1 MAIDPSKGWRNR
13 LSLDG
18 GSGSTHIVVSDI
30 SEIEAVRQS
39 LLASEDT
46 SGGAVNGLLKC
57 MSVET
62 RYGTGSDDPAG
73 NKATTVAEFVPAW
86 KVDALDP
93 TKAFAIRFN
102 YSADGFTYNIKN
114 PNAKWDD
121 GDPILNRNVLPR
133 KVLSITEAILF
144 GVRLNAG
151 LTTYA
156 KWTDKVNSDIFLGA
170 APGYALFRGASA
182 DPFQLP
188 DGRKAFKHQ
197 VTVAFRS
204 IEWNKDYREDSSGED
219 AQGYYELTGGWQ
231 IVLPDGVHKK
241 FEAVAFAGLLNP
253 P

>member
-1 MAIDPSKGWRNR
+1 MTIERSKGWRNR

-18 GSGSTHIVVSDI
+18 GSSSTHVVVSDI

-46 SGGAVNGLLKC
+46 SSGAVNGLLKC

-73 NKATTVAEFVPAW
+73 NKATTTAEFVLAW

-93 TKAFAIRFN
+93 AAAFAVRYN
-102 YSADGFTYNIKN
+102 YSADGFTYNIKY
-114 PNAKWDD
+114 PKAKWES
-121 GDPILNRNVLPR
+121 GDPVTNREVMPR
-133 KVLSITEAILF
+133 KTISITEAILF
-144 GVRLNAG
+144 GVRLTAG
-151 LTTYA
+151 LNTYSQ
-156 KWTDKVNSDIFLGA
+156 WTDKVNSDTFLGG
-170 APGYALFRGASA
+170 APGHVLFKGGSA

-197 VTVAFRS
+197 VTVAYRS
-204 IEWNKDYREDSSGED
+204 IEWNKDYREDGTF
-219 AQGYYELTGGWQ
+219 AFTGGWEY
-231 IVLPDGVHKK
+231 ILPDGKNRK
-241 FEAVAFAGLLNP
+241 FEAVSFAGLLNP

>member
-1 MAIDPSKGWRNR
+1 MTVERSKGWRNR

-18 GSGSTHIVVSDI
+18 GSGSTHVVVSDI

-39 LLASEDT
+39 LLGSQDT

-73 NKATTVAEFVPAW
+73 NKATTTAEFVPAW

-93 TKAFAIRFN
+93 TAAFAIRYN

-114 PNAKWDD
+114 GNAKWAS
-121 GDPILNRNVLPR
+121 GKPIYNRNVMPR

-144 GVRLNAG
+144 GVRLTAG

-156 KWTDKVNSDIFLGA
+156 QWTDKVNSDIFLGA
-170 APGYALFRGASA
+170 APGFALFKGASA

-188 DGRKAFKHQ
+188 DGRKAYKHQ

-204 IEWNKDYREDSSGED
+204 IEWNKDYNED
-219 AQGYYELTGGWQ
+219 TGAWE
-231 IVLPDGVHKK
+231 VCFPDGTNPK
-241 FEAVAFAGLLNP
+241 FGSVAFAGLLNP

>member
-18 GSGSTHIVVSDI
+18 GSSSTHVVVSDI

-39 LLASEDT
+39 LLGSQDT

-93 TKAFAIRFN
+93 AAAFAIRYN
-102 YSADGFTYNIKN
+102 YSADGFTFNIKN
-114 PNAKWDD
+114 PKAKWES
-121 GDPILNRNVLPR
+121 GKSVENREVLPR

-144 GVRLNAG
+144 GVRMTAG
-151 LTTYA
+151 LNTYTQWA
-156 KWTDKVNSDIFLGA
+156 DKVNSDTFLGG
-170 APGYALFRGASA
+170 APGHVLFRGGSA

-188 DGRKAFKHQ
+188 DGRKAYKHQ
-197 VTVAFRS
+197 VTVASRS
-204 IEWNKDYREDSSGED
+204 EEWNKDYNEI
-219 AQGYYELTGGWQ
+219 TGKWEY
-231 IVLPDGVHKK
+231 VLPDGVNRK
-241 FEAVAFAGLLNP
+241 FEAVSFAGLLNP

>member
-1 MAIDPSKGWRNR
+1 MAIDPSTGWRNR

-18 GSGSTHIVVSDI
+18 NSSSTHVVVSDI

-39 LLASEDT
+39 LLGSQDT

-73 NKATTVAEFVPAW
+73 NKATTVSEFVPAW

-93 TKAFAIRFN
+93 SKPFKVRFN
-102 YSADGFTYNIKN
+102 YSSDGFTYNIKY
-114 PNAKWDD
+114 PKAKWES
-121 GDPILNRNVLPR
+121 GDPVTNREVIPR
-133 KVLSITEAILF
+133 KTVSITEAILF
-144 GVRLNAG
+144 GVRLTAG
-151 LTTYA
+151 LNTYA
-156 KWTDKVNSDIFLGA
+156 QWTDMVNSDIFLGA
-170 APGYALFRGASA
+170 APGFALFKGASA

-188 DGRKAFKHQ
+188 DGRDAFKHQ

-204 IEWNKDYREDSSGED
+204 IEWNKDYREDGTF
-219 AQGYYELTGGWQ
+219 QFTGGWEY
-231 IVLPDGVHKK
+231 VLPDGVNRK
-241 FEAVAFAGLLNP
+241 FEAVSFAGLLNP

>member
-1 MAIDPSKGWRNR
+1 MAIDLSKGWRNR

-18 GSGSTHIVVSDI
+18 NSSNTHVVVSDI

-39 LLASEDT
+39 LLGSQDT

-73 NKATTVAEFVPAW
+73 NKATTTAEFVPAW

-114 PNAKWDD
+114 PNATWDD

-144 GVRLNAG
+144 GVRLTAG

-156 KWTDKVNSDIFLGA
+156 QWTDKVNSDIFLGA

-188 DGRKAFKHQ
+188 DGR
-197 VTVAFRS
+197 
-204 IEWNKDYREDSSGED
+204 
-219 AQGYYELTGGWQ
+219 
-231 IVLPDGVHKK
+231 
-241 FEAVAFAGLLNP
+241 
-253 P
+253 